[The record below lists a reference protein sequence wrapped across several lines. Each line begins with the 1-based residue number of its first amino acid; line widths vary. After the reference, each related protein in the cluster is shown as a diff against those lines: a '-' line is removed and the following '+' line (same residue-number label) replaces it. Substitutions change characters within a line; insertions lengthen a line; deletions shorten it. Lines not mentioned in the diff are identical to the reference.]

1 MYQIKLAKFEGP
13 LDLLH
18 QLIESKKLE
27 ITEISLAEVADQFL
41 VYLKSSANLAME
53 DMANFLNIAGR
64 LALIKSRALLPLLK
78 LTEEEEKDIESLKNQ
93 LAEYQ
98 KYKELAK
105 EIHKIDL
112 KGERYYNRTY
122 LANIEPIF
130 YFPKKLT
137 SEILATSLSNL
148 ISTITLPQR
157 IPQAQLIEKVSLE
170 EKIAD
175 LEKNIREKLELNF
188 SQIVSSE
195 NPEARLV
202 IFLSMLELLKRSKI
216 SAEQNSNFEDIK
228 LRWLEVNS

>member
-64 LALIKSRALLPLLK
+64 LALIKSRALLPFLK

-216 SAEQNSNFEDIK
+216 SAEQDSNFKDIK
-228 LRWLEVNS
+228 LTWLQI